1 MTWPRRSATVTL
13 VLVLAVIV
21 PSGASADVGTTI
33 DERCAN
39 HQPLAGY
46 TLADYRR
53 ALQEMEASADQYSEC
68 FELIS
73 NAELAAVTGAGPGAG
88 PGAAV
93 AAGPGVSVI
102 TPTLVES
109 RAVKQAAYSS
119 PAALH
124 LGGHVV
130 LPGVV
135 HVTIAS
141 AASKLPASLLA
152 MLAFLLTGG
161 TVAAGRTVKSH
172 IARSRQR

>member
-1 MTWPRRSATVTL
+1 ML
-13 VLVLAVIV
+13 VLVLTVVV

-33 DERCAN
+33 EERCVN
-39 HQPLAGY
+39 HQSLTGF
-46 TLADYRR
+46 TLVDYRR
-53 ALQEMEASADQYSEC
+53 ALQEMEASSNQYSEC
-68 FELIS
+68 FKLIS
-73 NAELAAVTGAGPGAG
+73 NAELAAATGAGAGAG

-93 AAGPGVSVI
+93 AAGPGVSAI
-102 TPTLVES
+102 TPTPAES
-109 RAVKQAAYSS
+109 RAVQQAAHSS
-119 PAALH
+119 PAALD

-135 HVTIAS
+135 HVNIAS

-161 TVAAGRTVKSH
+161 TVATGRSVKSR